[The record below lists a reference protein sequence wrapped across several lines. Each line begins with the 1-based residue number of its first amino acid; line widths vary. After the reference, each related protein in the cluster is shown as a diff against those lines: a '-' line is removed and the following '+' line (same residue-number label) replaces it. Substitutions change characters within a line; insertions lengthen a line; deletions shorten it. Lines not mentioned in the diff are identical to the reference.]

1 MDPKPH
7 SDRLP
12 GLARTGPRK
21 SRTLINLHSNTDM
34 KIKSLLTLVS
44 LFLLALP
51 VSSPAQ
57 GTTFTYQGYLT
68 DAGNGAT
75 GIYDLRF
82 SLFDVDSGGVAVA
95 GPLTTGGVAVSNG
108 LFTVTIDFGSGEFDG
123 DKLWLEI
130 GVQTNGGGGFSTL
143 SPRTQITPSPYAIF
157 STTAGGVPNNTIG
170 SAQVIDNSLTATDL
184 AAGSVGNSEIADG
197 TITTTE
203 LNLASVDGR
212 YVLKAGDTMTG
223 PLITTKLTATAGIAT
238 SSITNDAGLLSIKS
252 RTDIELTID
261 NGGGAAAAFEVFNG
275 LGNHLFLL
283 GETGNAR
290 TFGNHLV
297 DGSFG
302 VGTTTVDANA
312 SAQFNLPN
320 SVSVPHIRIKSAL
333 GNNGFGLQF
342 VNPEE
347 TWFVGPNIGNWSD
360 DRFNILADNSNRGI
374 IVAANG
380 NVAIDS
386 VSAAS
391 PFATL
396 TVDGTIGF
404 PTVTTPAMYV
414 YQSGT
419 SNPDKPLIVHSPA
432 FPGYGLYYSDPGDQ
446 FIMRSTPTDTTPS
459 LVVDLDGNWVTI
471 ATDTPK
477 PGYELSVNGQV
488 VCEELLVEDMVNWPD
503 YVFEASYPLRPL
515 SEVEAHILAKKHLPG
530 IPTAEEVK
538 RDGLPIGEMQ
548 KRMMEKIEE
557 LTLYVIDQNKRLAT
571 QEQRILELQAQ
582 LHARQP

>member
-1 MDPKPH
+1 
-7 SDRLP
+7 
-12 GLARTGPRK
+12 
-21 SRTLINLHSNTDM
+21 M

-68 DAGNGAT
+68 DAGGEAN
-75 GIYDLRF
+75 GIYDLQF
-82 SLFDVDSGGVAVA
+82 SLYNSDSGGVAIA
-95 GPLTTGGVAVSNG
+95 GPLTTGGVVVTNG
-108 LFTVTIDFGSGEFDG
+108 LFTVPVDFGSSAFDG

-143 SPRTQITPSPYAIF
+143 SPRTQVTPAPYAIF

-297 DGSFG
+297 DGKVGIGTQTPVDTLHVFNSANEGDVMVENSFPFITLKQS
-302 VGTTTVDANA
+302 GTNGNA
-312 SAQFNLPN
+312 GFLFSDQ
-320 SVSVPHIRIKSAL
+320 L
-333 GNNGFGLQF
+333 GNSAWLYYRGSDQALSMGSSSGGVTPNTLVLQRDG
-342 VNPEE
+342 NA
-347 TWFVGPNIGNWSD
+347 GIGT
-360 DRFNILADNSNRGI
+360 
-374 IVAANG
+374 
-380 NVAIDS
+380 
-386 VSAAS
+386 
-391 PFATL
+391 ATAFTKL
-396 TVDGTIGF
+396 TVNGTIGF
-404 PTVTTPAMYV
+404 ESPGTPAMYV
-414 YQSGT
+414 YESGT
-419 SNPDKPLIVHSPA
+419 ANPDKPLIVHSPA
-432 FPGYGLYYSDPGDQ
+432 YPGYGLYYSDPDDQ

-503 YVFEASYPLRPL
+503 YVFETSYPLRPL